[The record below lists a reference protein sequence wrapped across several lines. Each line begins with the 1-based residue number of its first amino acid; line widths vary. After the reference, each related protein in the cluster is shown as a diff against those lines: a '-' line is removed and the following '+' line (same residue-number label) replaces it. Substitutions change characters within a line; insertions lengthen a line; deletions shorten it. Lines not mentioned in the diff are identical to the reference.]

1 MNTKTVSH
9 AFFALEY
16 YSSFSLGHLP
26 LSSTQP
32 QVEHAMKKKSQ
43 VIEGSLKYSAFPLAA
58 PFYTAIFPLFL
69 TVKISGFELRKE

>member
-32 QVEHAMKKKSQ
+32 QVEHAMKKKA
-43 VIEGSLKYSAFPLAA
+43 K
-58 PFYTAIFPLFL
+58 
-69 TVKISGFELRKE
+69 